1 MTRQYGHKWS
11 IQGGVYDGQQL
22 SKNFVVWC
30 EDLQHFGE
38 KQWNRVFKR
47 IEHDIKEAARMGKES
62 WPPSPVAVV
71 EYAADNTDEE
81 GWKMYKA
88 FDRSTAVEDLKK
100 KEERHEL
107 GKHQCSNLLDMFK

>member
-38 KQWNRVFKR
+38 KQWTRVFKR
-47 IEHDIKEAARMGKES
+47 IEHDIQEAARMGKES

-71 EYAADNTDEE
+71 EYAADSAGEE
-81 GWKMYKA
+81 GWRMYKS
-88 FDRSTAVEDLKK
+88 FDRATALEDITAKEKRIETGKVECEKILK
-100 KEERHEL
+100 L
-107 GKHQCSNLLDMFK
+107 FD